1 MPSIPAPNHGASPAL
16 VWGRGPK
23 PQTWGG
29 RGPTWAIASL
39 LAIATFIVGCRRSL
53 PAPIP
58 SEHYEEALP
67 RRGGA
72 LRLASFQDIRNL
84 DPAGPSDGLA
94 LQAEHLIFAG
104 LVDFDRRSEIVPDL
118 ADHWDTDDGG
128 RVYRFILRQGVL
140 MHDGEELTAEDV
152 KRSAERALHPATPDP
167 NASYFDSLVGYEAF
181 AEGRAEHLDGVVV
194 DGRYVVSF
202 HLKEP
207 DATFLPILSVHTLRP
222 VCRTAGARYSD
233 TWLPCGAGPFKLLA
247 GDWKRGTSLRVVR
260 HEAYFRPG
268 VPYLDAVEWTFNMP
282 LLAQRFRFEA
292 GELDAIRDLTQ
303 ADQRRF
309 AADPRWRPLGAADAD
324 TRVYGESMNTRMPP
338 FNNLEV
344 RRAVAAAIDRDHYRL
359 LKPESMTGLTQLIPP
374 NVPGYDPTVEGQ
386 RYDYPAALEHMRKAG
401 YPFDPETGKGGWPQ
415 SIDYPLY
422 DGGLLVFTAQLLQ
435 QDLARIGLR
444 IELKLMSWQAF
455 LALQA
460 RPLAAALSQANWEMD
475 YPDPSSFF
483 DPLFTTRAIG
493 PESGHN
499 TAFYSNAKLDGLVA
513 QARREI
519 VRDRRRQ
526 LYHDASAILCDEA
539 PWAFAYA
546 YHFFHVH
553 QSYVHSYQPHP
564 VWPLEVSAT
573 WIDRAAS
580 ALERALGRGAL

>member
-1 MPSIPAPNHGASPAL
+1 MRLIRASPDDGTSPAPRGAAL
-16 VWGRGPK
+16 
-23 PQTWGG
+23 TWV
-29 RGPTWAIASL
+29 IASAFAIGISL
-39 LAIATFIVGCRRSL
+39 LGCRKSL

-58 SEHYEEALP
+58 SEHQGEARP
-67 RRGGA
+67 RPGGT

-84 DPAGPSDGLA
+84 DPAGPSDALA

-104 LVDFDRRSEIVPDL
+104 LIDFDDRAEIVPDL
-118 ADHWDTDDGG
+118 ADHWDTEDGG
-128 RVYRFILRQGVL
+128 RAYRFFLRQNVA

-152 KRSAERALHPATPDP
+152 KRSAERALNPATPDP
-167 NASYFDSLVGYEAF
+167 NASYFDDLVGYEEFSA
-181 AEGRAEHLDGVVV
+181 ARAQHIDGIVIE
-194 DGRYVVSF
+194 GRYVVSF

-207 DATFLPILSVHTLRP
+207 DATFLPILTLHTLRP
-222 VCRTAGARYSD
+222 VCRTAGTRYSD

-247 GDWKRGTSLRVVR
+247 GDWKRGTSLRLVR

-309 AADPRWRPLGAADAD
+309 AADPRWRPLGTAEAD
-324 TRVYGESMNTRMPP
+324 TSVYGESMNTRMPP
-338 FNNLEV
+338 FDNVEV
-344 RRAVAAAIDRDHYRL
+344 RRAVAAAINREHYRL
-359 LKPESMTGLTQLIPP
+359 LKPGYLTVLTQLVPP
-374 NVPGYDPTVEGQ
+374 GVPGHDPGVEDQ
-386 RYDYPAALEHMRKAG
+386 RYDYAAALEHMRKAG
-401 YPFDPETGKGGWPQ
+401 YPYDPNTGKGGWPRR
-415 SIDYPLY
+415 IDYPLF

-455 LALQA
+455 LAVQE
-460 RPLAAALSQANWEMD
+460 RPLAAALSQANWQMD

-499 TAFYSNAKLDGLVA
+499 TAFYSNARVDDLVA
-513 QARREI
+513 RARREI
-519 VRDRRRQ
+519 VPDRRRQ
-526 LYHDASAILCDEA
+526 LYREASTILCDEA

-546 YHFFHVH
+546 AHFFHVH
-553 QSYVHSYQPHP
+553 QPYVHAYRPHP

-573 WIDRAAS
+573 WMDRAGRV
-580 ALERALGRGAL
+580 LERALGRGAL